1 MAVTGHQPARRES
14 RPVEWKQDYTALIVS
29 YAYVFGV
36 LAVAELFRLVGKR
49 PVSFTRKLIHIG
61 VGMWVVGTVLL
72 FETWYFAI
80 IPPATFVLINALS
93 YWRGTIKA
101 MEGEERA
108 DPGTIY
114 FPISFGALIYF
125 FWDQPVLLVASLMP
139 MTWGDA
145 MAAVFGRRFG
155 YYQYSVGGHSRTVE
169 GSAAMLF
176 WSWLA
181 TFGALFGMPFL
192 LGQPTINWML
202 ALIYSGVVA
211 IFCTLVEA
219 LSPWGIDNL
228 TVPAAAAF
236 MLNVLRG

>member
-1 MAVTGHQPARRES
+1 M
-14 RPVEWKQDYTALIVS
+14 EWKQDYTALIVS

-36 LAVAELFRLVGKR
+36 LALAELLRVVAKR
-49 PVSFTRKLIHIG
+49 PVDFTRKLIHIG

-80 IPPATFVLINALS
+80 IPPATFVLINAFS

-101 MEGEERA
+101 MEGEDRE

-114 FPISFGALIYF
+114 FPISFGALIYL

-145 MAAVFGRRFG
+145 MAAVFGRHFG
-155 YYQYSVGGHSRTVE
+155 YYRFTVGGRTRSVE
-169 GSAAMLF
+169 GSVAMLF

-181 TFGALFGMPFL
+181 TFAALFGMPFL
-192 LGQPTINWML
+192 VGQPVPNWML
-202 ALIYSGVVA
+202 ILIYSGVVA
-211 IFCTLVEA
+211 IVCTLVEA

-228 TVPAAAAF
+228 TVPAAAAV
-236 MLNVLRG
+236 MLNMLYS